1 MSVGKKCE
9 TLENS
14 LFNFVSCCR
23 KDSGSFLLLKDNLRN
38 MWNNIELLTS
48 DDTGSGCLS
57 VGSRKENVTALYQA
71 DLLGKISSEKTS
83 LSPKIQAFSLSH
95 GFIIVADQSVILL
108 DSICRSLQLFLIF
121 DTDVDVVGLCQEGK
135 FLFVGERSGN
145 FHLIYVTSKQTLFTK
160 AFVEKALD
168 ESQRTYRNLIIEK
181 DGSNEGT
188 YYMLLLT
195 NNGFFYITNLQLS
208 QIEQAIENTDLDSAK
223 KLQGQ
228 FKCSFIST
236 ENYHSCLS
244 LVASQSGTFAS
255 KTSVIIGGTGS
266 CAFSKWEPDSTKK
279 EMSLKNFVGTDIIKG
294 AKSFQLIDNLLFV
307 LDTDNVLSLWDAYT
321 LTPVWNWPSLPVEQF
336 VLTTEADSP
345 SSVTWQGITNLKL
358 VTLTA
363 TAKEKMRSLIIYSL
377 PSMETLYSLEVS
389 SVSSLVQTGISTDT
403 IYLLEGIHKNDPN
416 LCEDSVSDLVLR
428 YLTEVLPENR
438 LSRLLHKHRFAE
450 AESFAIQFGL
460 DVELVYKVKS
470 NDMLE
475 KLALISSDKSEQSKW
490 QQLVDEAKENLCKI
504 QDDDFVV
511 NFCLKA
517 QWVTYETTQEM
528 LSYAKTRL
536 MKKEDRA
543 LPASSDAFM
552 EVLTSRP

>member
-389 SVSSLVQTGISTDT
+389 SVSSLVQTGIST
-403 IYLLEGIHKNDPN
+403 GF
-416 LCEDSVSDLVLR
+416 SV
-428 YLTEVLPENR
+428 
-438 LSRLLHKHRFAE
+438 
-450 AESFAIQFGL
+450 
-460 DVELVYKVKS
+460 
-470 NDMLE
+470 
-475 KLALISSDKSEQSKW
+475 
-490 QQLVDEAKENLCKI
+490 
-504 QDDDFVV
+504 
-511 NFCLKA
+511 
-517 QWVTYETTQEM
+517 
-528 LSYAKTRL
+528 
-536 MKKEDRA
+536 
-543 LPASSDAFM
+543 
-552 EVLTSRP
+552 